1 MYYVPQD
8 AGDAEMLAERISPR
22 LQHAN
27 SAVVLTTTKVIMY
40 LMNYMSNEEEIN
52 QLCRKL
58 APPLGIYIYI
68 TSKQLFFFILFM
80 FLCYSHL
87 TRLWI

>member
-40 LMNYMSNEEEIN
+40 LMNYMSNEEEVN

-58 APPLGIYIYI
+58 APPLGIHI
-68 TSKQLFFFILFM
+68 TSKQLLFILFM